1 MRITTPV
8 AAALALV
15 VVAPAA
21 VQARQAPA
29 QVPAVLTLEDALQI
43 ARQNSPVYLQ
53 TLNNAGP
60 SAMAVRQ
67 AWAQFVP
74 TLNANLASFSGS
86 SSTTTIGEGDFG
98 ETVEAQER
106 TVKSSSAGQGISMG
120 LTLFD
125 GGRNLNTL
133 SASRAQ
139 ARATDAAIEL
149 QASELDASV
158 TNAFY
163 AARQAA
169 MLVDVELRNLQTAR
183 DRHERNQALFRV
195 AAVDQV
201 AMLESERGV
210 ITAQQSLRRQEAEAE
225 KQRLN
230 LAQTLGIDVSIP
242 FEVAPETPDV
252 FDPAGLDAEAL
263 VTGAVTASPSVRQQI
278 AAAEAAD
285 RQLGAARGNRW
296 PTISTSFGWSRGA
309 GESGFGAIG
318 NFNPNDRRG
327 WNFSISASLPLFTRF
342 QTSASIAQAQASADD
357 AHLGLRQARLQAEQT
372 IRSSL
377 VDLGRAYQE
386 YMDAVRLAEL
396 STQQVELA
404 EEQFRLGALD
414 YLRFQTIIDQDA
426 QAQRQV
432 VQSRFTFVN
441 FRVTIERAL
450 GAPLNR

>member
-15 VVAPAA
+15 VAAPAA
-21 VQARQAPA
+21 RAQQAPQ

-43 ARQNSPVYLQ
+43 ARQNSPTYLQ

-60 SAMAVRQ
+60 SAMGVRQ
-67 AWAQFVP
+67 AWAAFIP

-106 TVKSSSAGQGISMG
+106 TVKSSNAGQGISMS

-125 GGRNLNTL
+125 GGANFNRL
-133 SASRAQ
+133 SAAKAQ
-139 ARATDAAIEL
+139 VVQTDAAIEL

-158 TNAFY
+158 TTAFY
-163 AARQAA
+163 GARQAA

-183 DRHERNQALFRV
+183 DRHGRNQELFRV

-201 AMLESERGV
+201 ALLESERGV

-225 KQRLN
+225 KQRLS
-230 LAQTLGIDVSIP
+230 LAQTLGLDVSIP
-242 FEVAPETPDV
+242 FDIAPETPDV
-252 FDPAGLDAEAL
+252 FDPAGLDPEAL
-263 VTGAVTASPSVRQQI
+263 VSSAITASPAVRQQV
-278 AAAEAAD
+278 AAADAAD
-285 RQLGAARGNRW
+285 RQISAARGSRW
-296 PTISTSFGWSRGA
+296 PTITTSFGWSRGA

-327 WNFSISASLPLFTRF
+327 WSFSIGASLPLFTRF

-372 IRSSL
+372 IRAGL

-386 YMDAVRLAEL
+386 YLDAVRLAEL
-396 STQQVELA
+396 STDQVELA

-414 YLRFQTIIDQDA
+414 FLRFQQIVDQDA

-432 VQSRFTFVN
+432 VQARFAFVN
-441 FRVTIERAL
+441 FRVAIERAL